1 MLTDRKR
8 KKLLA
13 GVLAAVM
20 LTSTAGCG
28 TEDKDSDWQNDN
40 ASQEE
45 KKDGNGGGFFSG
57 FFPWYFIGRT
67 FGVGPMAGVRQA
79 APAPN
84 ATQKQDGQQ
93 TAAGGAGA
101 AANRADGKSSAGEGK
116 STGSTVQQGG
126 TSTTQKSTLGSTGSS
141 GKSGI
146 GSGLSRSS
154 GSAIS

>member
-45 KKDGNGGGFFSG
+45 KKDGNDGGFFSG

-101 AANRADGKSSAGEGK
+101 ASNRSSAGDGK
-116 STGSTVQQGG
+116 NSGSTVQQGS

>member
-1 MLTDRKR
+1 MLTDKKR

-28 TEDKDSDWQNDN
+28 FDDKDSEAQGD
-40 ASQEE
+40 AAQEE
-45 KKDGNGGGFFSG
+45 KKDGGSSGGFFSG

-79 APAPN
+79 APAPGQN
-84 ATQKQDGQQ
+84 QSHQQQ

-101 AANRADGKSSAGEGK
+101 AANRADGKS
-116 STGSTVQQGG
+116 TGSTVQQG
-126 TSTTQKSTLGSTGSS
+126 STTATQKSTLGSTGSS

>member
-1 MLTDRKR
+1 MLTDKKR

-45 KKDGNGGGFFSG
+45 KKDGNGGFFSG

-79 APAPN
+79 TPTPN
-84 ATQKQDGQQ
+84 ATQKQNEQQ
-93 TAAGGAGA
+93 TAAGTA
-101 AANRADGKSSAGEGK
+101 GKSSAGDGK
-116 STGSTVQQGG
+116 STGSTVQQGS
-126 TSTTQKSTLGSTGSS
+126 TSATQKSTLGSTGSS

>member
-1 MLTDRKR
+1 MLTDEKR

-20 LTSTAGCG
+20 LTGTAGCG
-28 TEDKDSDWQNDN
+28 NDKDSEWQNDN
-40 ASQEE
+40 AAKEE
-45 KKDGNGGGFFSG
+45 KKDEGGGSFFSG

-67 FGVGPMAGVRQA
+67 FGVGPMAGVRNTQ
-79 APAPN
+79 PAPKQQP
-84 ATQKQDGQQ
+84 ATDSAPGKE
-93 TAAGGAGA
+93 AG
-101 AANRADGKSSAGEGK
+101 KP
-116 STGSTVQQGG
+116 STGSTVQQGS
-126 TSTTQKSTLGSTGSS
+126 TSTTQKSTLGSIGST